1 MAHAPHH
8 LARIVFT
15 VVHRTLRVPP
25 SNGICLAACDDIS
38 RLLSAASR
46 GGVVVGIFRRSKEN
60 RERVRTAEFLPK
72 LVNLLK
78 MSRHLLKNSLV
89 KQKTIQLTINVATS
103 NPTNKLLLQR
113 VRGASLPSARPPFCA
128 PNHPQRSPANAHRA
142 VSVPPP

>member
-1 MAHAPHH
+1 MEVIPILVALIMPTTSPA
-8 LARIVFT
+8 L
-15 VVHRTLRVPP
+15 
-25 SNGICLAACDDIS
+25 LAAT
-38 RLLSAASR
+38 LTVL
-46 GGVVVGIFRRSKEN
+46 VHLTRSKDN
-60 RERVRTAEFLPK
+60 RDRVRRADFLPK